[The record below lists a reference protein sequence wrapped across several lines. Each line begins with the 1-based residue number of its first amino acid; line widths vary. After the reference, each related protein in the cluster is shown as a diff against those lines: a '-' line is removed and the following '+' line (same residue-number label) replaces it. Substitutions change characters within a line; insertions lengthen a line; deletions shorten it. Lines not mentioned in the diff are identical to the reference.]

1 MASILPPI
9 ETQGQFELRA
19 PWAADASVV
28 YTVKAIRTFPELLQA
43 DIDIFADF
51 YQPMGLVESD
61 YLADQLG
68 DACIVTLISDKKATI
83 NVPDTYIS
91 KYPDQDIVPYMR
103 TILAVNLGMV
113 PRDMPLQFVVEQVS
127 AAVSSSFGVI
137 PAISIASAP
146 STGVVTT
153 TQHEALERVRG
164 AAATNRDTTEA
175 RLIAANAEI
184 ARLQVI
190 IKDYERSIMEQTI
203 IE

>member
-9 ETQGQFELRA
+9 ETQGQFELRS
-19 PWAADASVV
+19 PWAADAAVV

-43 DIDIFADF
+43 DIDIFAEF
-51 YQPMGLVESD
+51 YQPMGLEESD

-83 NVPDTYIS
+83 NVPDTYIA

-113 PRDMPLQFVVEQVS
+113 PKDMPLEFVSEQVA
-127 AAVSSSFGVI
+127 AAVSSSFGIV
-137 PAISIASAP
+137 PAISLAQGP

-153 TQHEALERVRG
+153 TQHEALERAR
-164 AAATNRDTTEA
+164 AAATTNRDTTEA
-175 RLIAANAEI
+175 RLIAANTEI
-184 ARLQVI
+184 ARLQAI
-190 IKDYERSIMEQTI
+190 IKDYERQIMAQTTI
-203 IE
+203 T